1 MEENVIDSVSSLL
14 NYFPMLRVLVWNV
27 IIDMSTMALLEMHGF
42 QGEENQVVAAQW
54 EIRCI
59 HQDTQP
65 PHLQRSVGVMIHDIA
80 WNQTNE

>member
-1 MEENVIDSVSSLL
+1 
-14 NYFPMLRVLVWNV
+14 MLRVLVGNV
-27 IIDMSTMALLEMHGF
+27 TIDMSTTALVEMYNF

-59 HQDTQP
+59 HHDTEP
-65 PHLQRSVGVMIHDIA
+65 PHLQRSVAMIHDIA